1 MEIQPMRNAI
11 SPLSQLSQQLREP
24 LEAGLASPFCQ
35 HCQGEL
41 YLFVSDELAG
51 QPVDDLYPEI
61 AYHLDICSLCL
72 KEYEELA
79 NLTAAALL
87 GEDTV

>member
-1 MEIQPMRNAI
+1 MSN
-11 SPLSQLSQQLREP
+11 SHLPLSLLAQQLREP

-35 HCQGEL
+35 RCQGEL

-61 AYHLDICSLCL
+61 SYHLDICSLCL

-79 NLTAAALL
+79 DLTAVALS
-87 GEDTV
+87 GEDNV